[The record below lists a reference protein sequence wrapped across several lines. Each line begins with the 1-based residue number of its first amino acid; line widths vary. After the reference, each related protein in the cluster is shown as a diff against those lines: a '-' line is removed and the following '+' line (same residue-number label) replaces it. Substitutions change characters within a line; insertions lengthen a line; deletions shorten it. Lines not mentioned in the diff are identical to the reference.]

1 MADKSIK
8 VDVDKI
14 KTLFKISKISMSSFS
29 KMIGKDSNHL
39 SARLHIG
46 TLDEGTLDKICTMF
60 DAKREDLIVRQE
72 EPKPE
77 PKADPKAASAIN
89 LTQIEEKLKD
99 IDAVHLEIVQ
109 QLKMLNKE
117 QPVNEAFRVDVLK
130 VLTEILDTMKNMKVE
145 THADQQKLYN
155 HLKFNY
161 PLQKAQ

>member
-60 DAKREDLIVRQE
+60 DVKKVDLIVRQE

-77 PKADPKAASAIN
+77 PKADPKTAPAIN

-99 IDAVHLEIVQ
+99 LYAAQFEIVQ
-109 QLKMLNKE
+109 QLKLLNKE
-117 QPVNEAFRVDVLK
+117 QPVNEAFRVDTLK
-130 VLTEILDTMKNMKVE
+130 VLNEILDTMKNMKVE
-145 THADQQKLYN
+145 MHSDQQKLYN